1 MASGERLFD
10 VAVIG
15 GGSAGFAAARTSAA
29 FGARTVLVDGAERL
43 GGLCIL
49 AGCMPTKA
57 LLEASRRWHAI
68 KEAGRF
74 GLRVQPI
81 RADFAAIMER
91 THRLVSEF
99 AADRENE
106 LTHGNFELI
115 RARASFLDPHRLVLI
130 HAGGEK
136 SFLHAKAF
144 VIAAGSRISHPPL
157 PELRGIGFWDSET
170 VLAQKKLPESL
181 LVLGGGPVAVEYAQ
195 FFGRLG
201 VAVQLVQRGP
211 RLLKRFDSDLSSALE
226 EAFQDE
232 GIELFTNATL
242 LSAAR
247 SGDQKRLRLV
257 QKDAVRELVAQEI
270 FLATGRT
277 PAWEGLHVTAAGI
290 EAHPRAPE
298 IDAQMRTS
306 ASHIFAAGDVTG
318 IEEVVHIA
326 VLQGEVAG
334 GNAARL
340 ALGRG
345 EPFRRMDYRLTME
358 VVFTEPEVARLG
370 LTEAGAHRAGRPV
383 LAARYPFADHG
394 KALLKGA
401 TRGFVKLLAEPKT
414 GELLGAGI
422 VGPEASE
429 LIHELVALLSVHATA
444 DDLARLPHYHP
455 TLSEILTYPAE
466 EIARQVSAAHPLG
479 PAPQKDRQ
487 NS

>member
-1 MASGERLFD
+1 MDPLFD

-15 GGSAGFAAARTSAA
+15 GGSAGFAAARMAA
-29 FGARTVLVDGAERL
+29 ASGARTALVESAERL

-68 KEAGRF
+68 REAEQF
-74 GLRVQPI
+74 GLQAQPI
-81 RADFAAIMER
+81 RADFSAIMAR
-91 THRLVSEF
+91 MHRLVSEF
-99 AADRENE
+99 AADRQKE
-106 LTHGNFELI
+106 LTQGDFQLI
-115 RARASFLDPHRLVLI
+115 RAHASFLDPHQVAL
-130 HAGGEK
+130 AYPDGQK
-136 SFLHAKAF
+136 SILRAKAF

-157 PELRGIGFWDSET
+157 PEFSEIGFWDSNT
-170 VLAQKKLPESL
+170 VLRQAELPKSL
-181 LVLGGGPVAVEYAQ
+181 IVLGGGPVAVEYAQ

-201 VAVQLVQRGP
+201 VVVRLVQRGP
-211 RLLKRFDSDLSSALE
+211 HLLKRFDSDLAVVLE
-226 EAFQDE
+226 EAFRDE
-232 GIELFTNATL
+232 GIELFTNASL
-242 LSAAR
+242 VSAGR
-247 SGDQKRLRLV
+247 CGEEKRIRLV
-257 QKDAVRELVAQEI
+257 QHGAVHELVAEEI

-277 PAWEGLHVTAAGI
+277 PALEGLHLPAAGI
-290 EAHPRAPE
+290 ELHGRSPVV
-298 IDAQMRTS
+298 DCHMRS
-306 ASHIFAAGDVTG
+306 SVPHLFAAGDFAG

-334 GNAARL
+334 ENAARL

-345 EPFRRMDYRLTME
+345 EPLRRMDYRLTME

-370 LTEAGAHRAGRPV
+370 LSEAGAHQSGQPLLV
-383 LAARYPFADHG
+383 ARYPFADHG

-401 TRGFVKLLAEPKT
+401 TRGFVKLLAEPKR

-444 DDLARLPHYHP
+444 EDLARLPHYHP

-466 EIARQVSAAHPLG
+466 EIARRVAAAEQIPSPSPHP
-479 PAPQKDRQ
+479 RQ
-487 NS
+487 FIP